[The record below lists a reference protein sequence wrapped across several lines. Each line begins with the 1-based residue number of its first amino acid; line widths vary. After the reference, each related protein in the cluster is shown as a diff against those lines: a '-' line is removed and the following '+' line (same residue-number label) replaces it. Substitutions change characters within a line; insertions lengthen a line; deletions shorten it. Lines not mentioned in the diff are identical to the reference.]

1 VSNADAKGQAV
12 SAPAVV
18 ASRNTKITLGMVGL
32 ILVVIAAT
40 AGITTA
46 LVIGLALL
54 GTPLF
59 AIMGGASELAWL
71 MHRDAAYH
79 HLRYIAPT
87 VLDERFAD
95 SPILVTIPLFTFVGY
110 VMAESKTPDRIVRA
124 SAAFFG
130 WMPGGLAIV
139 CIVASA
145 FFTTLTGGSGVTIV
159 AIGGLLY
166 PALRKQGYSDSFSL
180 GLVTTGGSLG
190 LLLPPSLPILVYSLV
205 AGIDFNKTFKA
216 GLIPGFMVMAMLG
229 IYAAYVGKRDGVK
242 LSKPNLKE
250 MAGAFWML
258 KWELLIPVIIL
269 GGLASGLTSL
279 DESAGLAALYTL
291 GIEVWIYKDLN
302 LKKDLPR
309 IAKASMALAG
319 AVILILAMANALINY
334 VIQEAIPGK
343 VLGFMLELGLTE
355 TWQFLIVMNIFL
367 LILGMLMDG
376 FSAILV
382 AVPLILPF
390 AARFT
395 LGPFHL
401 AMIFL
406 LNLEIAYCCPPLGLN
421 LFISSFRFSRPVVS
435 LYRVVVPFAGILALA
450 LLLVSYIPFLSNV
463 TVRGDI
469 AKARAIAE
477 QNHAPPREAWQ
488 MECVQEDT
496 TNPQPCTDADKKR
509 WPKGQEPEDTTTPVA
524 QEVVDAGAAPDD
536 SDDALLKAMAG
547 GSSDAGSAAPANSA
561 ESDDDL
567 LKQMEN
573 AGKDSGAAP
582 TTSAS
587 AAPTASGPPKSAD
600 DLLLE
605 EMMGGKK

>member
-1 VSNADAKGQAV
+1 MSASNSQAAN
-12 SAPAVV
+12 APAVV
-18 ASRNTKITLGMVGL
+18 ASRNTKITLGAVAV
-32 ILVVIAAT
+32 ILLVIAAT

-46 LVIGLALL
+46 IVIGLALL

-71 MHRDAAYH
+71 MHHDVAYH

-124 SAAFFG
+124 SSAFFG

-166 PALRKQGYSDSFSL
+166 PALRKQGYSDAFSL

-229 IYAAYVGKRDGVK
+229 VYSAYVGKREGVK
-242 LSKPNLKE
+242 LSTPNLKE
-250 MAGAFWML
+250 MASAFWML

-291 GIEVWIYKDLN
+291 CIEVFIYKDLN

-334 VIQEAIPGK
+334 VIQEAIPGR

-367 LILGMLMDG
+367 LVLGMLMDG

-421 LFISSFRFSRPVVS
+421 LFISSFRFNRPVVS
-435 LYRVVVPFAGILALA
+435 LYRVVIPFALILAGA
-450 LLLVSYIPFLSNV
+450 LVLVSYIPWLSNV
-463 TVRGDI
+463 TIRGDI
-469 AKARAIAE
+469 AKARAISE
-477 QNHAPPREAWQ
+477 KNHAPPREAWL

-496 TNPQPCTDADKKR
+496 TNPQPCTEADKKA
-509 WPKGQEPEDTTTPVA
+509 WPKGQAPEDTTTPVVD
-524 QEVVDAGAAPDD
+524 EVVDAGAEPDD
-536 SDDALLKAMAG
+536 SDDALLKMMAG
-547 GSSDAGSAAPANSA
+547 GDSGAATPDNGGAQ
-561 ESDDDL
+561 SDDDL
-567 LKQMEN
+567 LKAMEGTGAKD
-573 AGKDSGAAP
+573 AGATAP
-582 TTSAS
+582 T
-587 AAPTASGPPKSAD
+587 PSGPPKSAD

-605 EMMGGKK
+605 QMMNPGKK

>member
-1 VSNADAKGQAV
+1 V
-12 SAPAVV
+12 SALDAPVKPPATSLASRIGLGTVAGVVLIVGLTGGFMAAGVV
-18 ASRNTKITLGMVGL
+18 A
-32 ILVVIAAT
+32 
-40 AGITTA
+40 
-46 LVIGLALL
+46 LALL

-71 MHRDAAYH
+71 FHRDATFH

-87 VLDERFAD
+87 VLDERFSD

-124 SAAFFG
+124 SSAFFG

-166 PALRKQGYSDSFSL
+166 PALRKQGYSDAFSL

-216 GLIPGFMVMAMLG
+216 GLIPGLLVMVLLG
-229 IYAAYVGKRDGVK
+229 IYAAYVGAKEGVK
-242 LSKPNLKE
+242 RESPRLGE
-250 MAGAFWML
+250 MRRAIWML

-269 GGLASGLTSL
+269 GGLGSGLTSL

-291 GIEVWIYKDLN
+291 AIEVWVYKDLS

-309 IAKASMALAG
+309 IAKASMGLAG

-334 VIQEAIPGK
+334 VIQETIPAK
-343 VLGFMLELGLTE
+343 VLGFMLRLGLDQ

-367 LILGMLMDG
+367 LVLGMLMDG

-390 AARFT
+390 AARFN

-421 LFISSFRFSRPVVS
+421 LFISSFRFNRPVVS
-435 LYRVVVPFAGILALA
+435 LYKVVLPFAGILALA
-450 LLLVSYIPFLSNV
+450 LLMVSYIPRISDVLILK
-463 TVRGDI
+463 DI
-469 AKARAIAE
+469 AAARADAAKV
-477 QNHAPPREAWQ
+477 HLPPREAWI
-488 MECVQEDT
+488 MECVQEDR
-496 TNPQPCTDADKKR
+496 TNPLPCTDEDKKL
-509 WPKGQEPEDTTTPVA
+509 WPNGQAPEAANPEPETQKAVVA
-524 QEVVDAGAAPDD
+524 AVAADAGEGEESDQDLEAMIMGGGKKDAGAAKP
-536 SDDALLKAMAG
+536 
-547 GSSDAGSAAPANSA
+547 
-561 ESDDDL
+561 
-567 LKQMEN
+567 
-573 AGKDSGAAP
+573 
-582 TTSAS
+582 
-587 AAPTASGPPKSAD
+587 APTATGNDEPSD
-600 DLLLE
+600 EDLEKLI
-605 EMMGGKK
+605 MGGGKKKDGG